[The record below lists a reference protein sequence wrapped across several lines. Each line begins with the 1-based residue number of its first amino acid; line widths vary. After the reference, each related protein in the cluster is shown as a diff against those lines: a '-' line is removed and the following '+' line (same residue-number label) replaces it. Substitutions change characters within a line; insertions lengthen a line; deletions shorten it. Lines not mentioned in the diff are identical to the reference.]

1 MLKVDEMRNE
11 ILGRGTHQEVIKGGV
26 SNIVP
31 KEVADNMLKDMEVSG
46 KPINPKDISD
56 VVKDMVSKN
65 KSFSI
70 ETGSQTISMNGVLR
84 VITNTKNKLSWDYD
98 ATEGDTNMTITKTRE
113 GHLKYKQKDVK
124 TGKVVEKRFLRKKAT
139 KWFLW
144 DREFSLNGLFIYLEK
159 RKQKMEMFP
168 DYVCFPDLQNV
179 KKDYHNR
186 HNVWCF

>member
-1 MLKVDEMRNE
+1 
-11 ILGRGTHQEVIKGGV
+11 
-26 SNIVP
+26 
-31 KEVADNMLKDMEVSG
+31 MEVR
-46 KPINPKDISD
+46 KTNQPKDISD

-124 TGKVVEKRFLRKKAT
+124 TGKVVGKDFEKKAT

-159 RKQKMEMFP
+159 ENKKWKCSQTMFVSQTYKM
-168 DYVCFPDLQNV
+168 
-179 KKDYHNR
+179 
-186 HNVWCF
+186 